1 MCPGG
6 YPIVTTQNWR
16 SAFLPGVYQGTYL
29 DTNNTQVRNVVLGVL
44 CAGLVGLASYQLG
57 QSGVQPSVANVIG
70 AIIAFAGLFR
80 LSVSLNSD
88 TIQTTTGQRPPSLLG
103 PDNPGGGA

>member
-1 MCPGG
+1 M
-6 YPIVTTQNWR
+6 
-16 SAFLPGVYQGTYL
+16 
-29 DTNNTQVRNVVLGVL
+29 
-44 CAGLVGLASYQLG
+44 ASYQLG

-103 PDNPGGGA
+103 PDTPPGGGA